1 MLKIECA
8 PTSYLAVRLLRS
20 APLFVGHL
28 CGQKANALTCKLSI
42 KALPTS
48 PFGVGRSRNESI
60 LLLDAF
66 YTNLH
71 RTLKQV
77 SRRMWAVCAA
87 LLAIK

>member
-8 PTSYLAVRLLRS
+8 PTPYLAVRLLRS

-60 LLLDAF
+60 RLSEEF
-66 YTNLH
+66 YESQPPN
-71 RTLKQV
+71 LKQV
-77 SRRMWAVCAA
+77 SRRNFAACAA
-87 LLAIK
+87 LLAIQ